1 MSDDLLPARESP
13 IPTEPTAS
21 GQGLIRIRGARQH
34 NLKNLDLDIRTGELT
49 VVTGPSGSGKSS
61 LVFDTLF
68 AEGQRRYVETFSA
81 YARQF
86 LDRMDKPAVD
96 RVEGVPPAIAIDQTN
111 PVRSSRSTV
120 GTMTELNDHL
130 KLLFARGAQLFDRET
145 ALPVRH
151 DSPPS
156 IYAELQRRSAEAG
169 DPRLVVTFP
178 VELPASTTPEEVAQW
193 LSASG
198 YTRVQAERTV
208 QREAKAEAPAK
219 GKKAKPVI
227 EAVKLLDVVADRFRL
242 SAAEPARVME
252 AIEAG
257 LKRGA
262 GKLMVYVLGDEP
274 RPDAGPP
281 QVGSAPT
288 GGSEPRIAGSVGAPI
303 PDAGP
308 PQVGSAPTGGSEPR
322 AAGSVGAPV
331 IWRFS
336 TGLHCPESDIRYTE
350 PTPSMF
356 SFNSAVGACDSC
368 RGFGRVIGVDYG
380 LVIPDD
386 RLTLRNGA
394 VKVFQTPA
402 WKECQDD
409 LMRHA
414 EGAGIPRD
422 TPWAKL
428 TPEQKQWVIGGTPS
442 YKDGQWGKQW
452 YGVARFFEYL
462 ESKAYKMHI
471 RVLLSK
477 YRSYTECPVCAG
489 ARLKGDSLLWRIG
502 TKAQADA
509 VLPAA
514 KRYLPSGVKW
524 SRAQLEALPG
534 LCLHDLMLMP
544 LSDLRRFFS
553 DLSVSLAGS
562 SLAGAAGG
570 RAERPGASVAGS
582 DAFPGHPPHPPA
594 SPDPGAPKAS
604 GEQQALKLLFEEIN
618 TRLRYLCEV
627 GIGYLTLDRQ
637 SRTLSG
643 GEVQRINLTT
653 ALGTSLVNTL
663 FVLDEPSIGL
673 HPRDMARINDA
684 MLRLR
689 DAGNTLVVVEHDPAV
704 MLAADRLIDMGPG
717 PGERGGQIVFDGTPA
732 AIRRA
737 DTLTG
742 AYLGARK
749 TVGMGFKRMVTAST
763 PRLILEGAREHN
775 LQNLCVEL
783 PLQRLVVVT
792 GVSGSGKSSLIQDVL
807 APALLRHFGKATE
820 TPGAHDRLLG
830 ADFLSEVVFVDQ
842 SPIGRTARSNP
853 VSYVGAWDVIRS
865 LFADAPLAR
874 QRGYTAAKF
883 SFNSGDGRCPTCGG
897 SGFEH
902 VEMQFLSDVYLRCPD
917 CDGKRY
923 RPEVLE
929 VHIERKLGS
938 DSNSGRGTSGASD
951 VAAKLDSDPGFRS
964 MNVADVLDL
973 TVSEAAELFRADKEV
988 IRALQPIVDV
998 GLEYVKLGQ
1007 PVPTLS
1013 GGEAQR
1019 LKLAGFLAEAA
1030 KGRAPTL
1037 PASRGSLPPDGAGW
1051 SWGGPATSRSASR
1064 QALAKKGT
1072 LFLFD
1077 EPTTGLHFDDI
1088 AKLMRSLRK
1097 LLEAGHSLIVIEHN
1111 LDVIRSADWLIDLG
1125 PEGGAGGGLVVAE
1138 GPPEEVREHPTSHT
1152 AKALRDYA
1160 LSMGEVHA
1168 VQEGRLVDY
1177 LQQPQRQRA
1186 AAARAQRH
1194 SNAIRIVNAKEH
1206 NLQHLSVDIPRGQ
1219 FNVISGVSGSG
1230 KSTLAFD
1237 ILFNEGQRRYLES
1250 LNAYARSI
1258 VQPAGRPEVDAVYGI
1273 PPTVAIEQR
1282 LSRGGRKSTVGTT
1295 TEVWHFLRLLYVKL
1309 GTQHCVHDFAAVMP
1323 QSPES
1328 IAAAILTRY
1337 RGQHIGLL
1345 APLVVNRKGVY
1356 TELADWAR
1364 PRGYTHLR
1372 VDGEF
1377 LPTTGFP
1384 RIDRFK
1390 EHTLELPVADGVVN
1404 PAQETW
1410 LRTQLAKALELG
1422 KGTVHLLTDLDGLA
1436 AALAQARPTAGL
1448 GRVEVFSTTRACP
1461 VCSTSYPE
1469 LDPRL
1474 FSYNSKH
1481 GWCPDCVGTG
1491 VRLSREQRKLLD
1503 DSVREDDQKGRE
1515 QRFAEPEVEDLT
1527 DEVCPTCEGTRLN
1540 AQARAVRFGGV
1551 SITDIARRSVS
1562 EVRQWV
1568 RNLSPHA
1575 PPLRG
1580 SLPPE
1585 GAVSPWGGPAAKR
1598 PDGAVHTLTSREAD
1612 IARDLLPEIES
1623 RLAFL
1628 EEVGLSYL
1636 TLDRGAPTLS
1646 GGEAQRIRLAAQ
1658 LGSNLQGVC
1667 YVLDEPTIGLHPRDN
1682 RILLNALHRLGN
1694 MGNTLVVVEHDED
1707 TIRAASHI
1715 IDIGPGAG
1723 RRGGRVVAQGT
1734 VADLSACEESL
1745 TGRYLLHAMRHP
1757 LQARRAVLA
1766 ATSKGATA
1774 ETGSAGRG
1782 SDPDSG
1788 QDTRRRAKL
1797 QTKSGSDPVND
1808 DPISAA
1814 SSHAQLD
1821 NHWLEVRGARL
1832 HNLNNLDVA
1841 VPLQR
1846 LVVVTGVSGSGKS
1859 TLARDVLLTNVAA
1872 AVALRSTYAGRKAWD
1887 EMGERPAWTGCSKLL
1902 GSEVVDRVL
1911 EVDQTP
1917 IGKTPRSCPATYIG
1931 FWDTVRKLFADT
1943 LEAKA
1948 RGYGPGRFSFNTGE
1962 GRCPACEGQG
1972 LRTIEMSF
1980 LPDVKVPCEVCHGAR
1995 FNPETLAVTWKGK
2008 SIGDVLQMAVDEAVA
2023 FFASMPAISHPLQLL
2038 KDVGL
2043 GYLTLGQPSPT
2054 LSGGEAQRIK
2064 LVTELSKVRDDVT
2077 RRGQKAP
2084 HTLYVLD
2091 EPTVGLHMADVE
2103 KLIRVLHRLVDGGHS
2118 VVVIEHDLDV
2128 MAEADW
2134 IIDLGPEGGAGGGR
2148 VVAAATPE
2156 AVVRAG
2162 THTGQALQPV
2172 LRR

>member
-1 MSDDLLPARESP
+1 MSDAFLPAELSAAA
-13 IPTEPTAS
+13 ISTAS
-21 GQGLIRIRGARQH
+21 PADGAEQSTEGGSGLIRIRGARQH
-34 NLKNLDLDIRTGELT
+34 NLKNLDLDLRTGELT

-130 KLLFARGAQLFDRET
+130 KLLFARGAELFDRET
-145 ALPVRH
+145 AAPVRH
-151 DSPPS
+151 DSPES
-156 IYAELQRRSAEAG
+156 IFAELQARAAASG

-178 VELPASTTPEEVAQW
+178 VELPASTTPEEVEQW

-208 QREAKAEAPAK
+208 QREASADTEVK
-219 GKKAKPVI
+219 GKKKAKPVI

-242 SAAEPARVME
+242 SNTEPARVME
-252 AIEAG
+252 AIEVG

-262 GKLMVYVLGDEP
+262 GKLMVYAIQGEGEP
-274 RPDAGPP
+274 
-281 QVGSAPT
+281 
-288 GGSEPRIAGSVGAPI
+288 E
-303 PDAGP
+303 
-308 PQVGSAPTGGSEPR
+308 
-322 AAGSVGAPV
+322 

-336 TGLHCPESDIRYTE
+336 TGLHCPESDIRYAE

-356 SFNSAVGACDSC
+356 SFNSAVGACEAC

-380 LVIPDD
+380 LVIPNDK
-386 RLTLRNGA
+386 LTLRAGA
-394 VKVFQTPA
+394 IKVFQTPA

-409 LMRHA
+409 MMRHA
-414 EGAGIPRD
+414 EAAGIPRD

-428 TPEQKQWVIGGTPS
+428 TPEQQQWVKGGSP
-442 YKDGQWGKQW
+442 QWNGKWNQQW

-477 YRSYTECPVCAG
+477 YRSYTECPSCRG
-489 ARLKGDSLLWRIG
+489 ARLKNDSLLWRIG
-502 TKAQADA
+502 TKSQADA
-509 VLPAA
+509 VLPAES
-514 KRYLPSGVKW
+514 RYAPQGVKW

-544 LSDLRRFFS
+544 LDRLRAFFS
-553 DLSVSLAGS
+553 TLDEAL
-562 SLAGAAGG
+562 
-570 RAERPGASVAGS
+570 
-582 DAFPGHPPHPPA
+582 PA
-594 SPDPGAPKAS
+594 VGTDAS
-604 GEQQALKLLFEEIN
+604 GQAQALRLLLDEIN
-618 TRLRYLCEV
+618 TRVRYLCEV

-663 FVLDEPSIGL
+663 FVLDEPSVGL
-673 HPRDMARINDA
+673 HPRDMARIVDA

-717 PGERGGQIVFDGTPA
+717 PGERGGEIVFDGTPE
-732 AIRRA
+732 AIRSA

-742 AYLGARK
+742 AYLGSRK
-749 TVGMGFKRMVTAST
+749 TVGMGFKRMVTDNT

-775 LQNLCVEL
+775 LKNVSVEF
-783 PLQRLVVVT
+783 PLQRMVVVT

-807 APALLRHFGKATE
+807 APALLRHFGKATDS
-820 TPGAHDRLLG
+820 PGAHDRLLG
-830 ADFLSEVVFVDQ
+830 ADLLSEVVFVDQ
-842 SPIGRTARSNP
+842 SPIGKTARSNP
-853 VSYVGAWDVIRS
+853 VSYVGAWDAVRA
-865 LFADAPLAR
+865 LFADLPLAR
-874 QRGYTAAKF
+874 QRSYTPAKF

-923 RPEVLE
+923 RPEILE
-929 VHIERKLGS
+929 VKIERA
-938 DSNSGRGTSGASD
+938 GRH
-951 VAAKLDSDPGFRS
+951 F
-964 MNVADVLDL
+964 NVADVLDL
-973 TVSEAAELFRADKEV
+973 TVSEAAALFASDREV

-1030 KGRAPTL
+1030 RSA
-1037 PASRGSLPPDGAGW
+1037 
-1051 SWGGPATSRSASR
+1051 SASR
-1064 QALAKKGT
+1064 QPLSRKGT

-1097 LLEAGHSLIVIEHN
+1097 LLDAGHSLVVIEHN
-1111 LDVIRSADWLIDLG
+1111 LDVIRAADWLIDLG
-1125 PEGGAGGGLVVAE
+1125 PEGGDAGGLVVAE
-1138 GPPEEVREHPTSHT
+1138 GPPEAVREHPTSHT
-1152 AKALRDYA
+1152 ARALRDYA

-1168 VQEGRLVDY
+1168 VNEPGAA
-1177 LQQPQRQRA
+1177 QRYRA
-1186 AAARAQRH
+1186 AVRPRRQTRH
-1194 SNAIRIVNAKEH
+1194 SSAIQIVNAKEH
-1206 NLQHLSVDIPRGQ
+1206 NLKNLSVDIPRGK

-1309 GTQHCVHDFAAVMP
+1309 GTQHCVHDGAAVMP
-1323 QSPES
+1323 QSADS
-1328 IAAAILTRY
+1328 IAAAILSRY
-1337 RGQHIGLL
+1337 KGQHIGLL

-1364 PRGYTHLR
+1364 PRGHSHLR

-1390 EHTLELPVADGVVN
+1390 EHTIELPVADFVVS
-1404 PAQETW
+1404 ADAEAA
-1410 LRTQLAKALELG
+1410 LRQQLNKALEIG
-1422 KGTVHLLTDLDGLA
+1422 KGVVHVLTPLDGLA
-1436 AALAQARPTAGL
+1436 QALADGVSTREL
-1448 GRVEVFSTTRACP
+1448 GTLEVFSTTRACP
-1461 VCSTSYPE
+1461 VCATSYPE

-1491 VRLSREQRKLLD
+1491 VKLSRDQRKVLD
-1503 DSVREDDQKGRE
+1503 DSVRDDQERGRE
-1515 QRFAEPEVEDLT
+1515 QSFAEPEVEDIV
-1527 DEVCPTCEGTRLN
+1527 DEACPTCEGTRLN
-1540 AQARAVRFGGV
+1540 AQARAVRFAGV
-1551 SITDIARRSVS
+1551 GITDVARLAVHD
-1562 EVRQWV
+1562 VRQWV
-1568 RNLSPHA
+1568 RSLMNVPVRPELVEGHPGA
-1575 PPLRG
+1575 IGLRQAQ
-1580 SLPPE
+1580 PE
-1585 GAVSPWGGPAAKR
+1585 RRVVMSA
-1598 PDGAVHTLTSREAD
+1598 READ

-1628 EEVGLSYL
+1628 EEVGLNYL

-1667 YVLDEPTIGLHPRDN
+1667 YVLDEPTIGLHARDN
-1682 RILLNALHRLGN
+1682 AILLNALHKLGEQ
-1694 MGNTLVVVEHDED
+1694 GNTLVVVEHDED
-1707 TIRAASHI
+1707 TIRRADHI
-1715 IDIGPGAG
+1715 IDIGPSAG
-1723 RRGGRVVAQGT
+1723 KRGGRVVAQGS
-1734 VADLSACEESL
+1734 VADLSANAESV
-1745 TGRYLLHAMRHP
+1745 TGRYLLHAMKHP
-1757 LQARRAVLA
+1757 LQARRPVLPPSESA
-1766 ATSKGATA
+1766 HWLQVKGA
-1774 ETGSAGRG
+1774 
-1782 SDPDSG
+1782 
-1788 QDTRRRAKL
+1788 Q
-1797 QTKSGSDPVND
+1797 
-1808 DPISAA
+1808 
-1814 SSHAQLD
+1814 
-1821 NHWLEVRGARL
+1821 L
-1832 HNLNNLDVA
+1832 HNLEQLDA
-1841 VPLQR
+1841 SVPLQR
-1846 LVVVTGVSGSGKS
+1846 LVVITGVSGSGKS
-1859 TLARDVLLTNVAA
+1859 TLARDVLLTNVAN
-1872 AVALRSTYAGRKAWD
+1872 AVSQRSTFAGRTAWD
-1887 EMGERPAWTGCSKLL
+1887 KGQRPTWIGCQKLL

-1948 RGYGPGRFSFNTGE
+1948 RGYAPGRFSFNTGE
-1962 GRCPACEGQG
+1962 GRCPGCEGQG
-1972 LRTIEMSF
+1972 MRTIEMSF

-2008 SIGDVLQMAVDEAVA
+2008 SIGDVLRMEVDEAVE
-2023 FFASMPAISHPLQLL
+2023 FFASMPNIAHPLQLL

-2077 RRGQKAP
+2077 RRGQKPP

-2148 VVAAATPE
+2148 IVAAAPPDE
-2156 AVVRAG
+2156 VVRLD
-2162 THTGQALQPV
+2162 THTGRVLGPV
-2172 LRR
+2172 LART